1 MDKNG
6 NMNKVP
12 KDSMG
17 EPSGK
22 STESNVFT
30 TNRIKEAQIDE
41 LVQNLYVLTR
51 DQEIGFVAKCVNYIH
66 QWVDA
71 NINFDALDKKESF
84 FEGFYVGGR
93 YVQKRIEKE

>member
-1 MDKNG
+1 MDENG
-6 NMNKVP
+6 NINNVP
-12 KDSMG
+12 DDSMAESSG
-17 EPSGK
+17 E
-22 STESNVFT
+22 STDYRGVLS
-30 TNRIKEAQIDE
+30 NRIKEAQIDE

-51 DQEIGFVAKCVNYIH
+51 DQDIGFVAKCVNYIH

-93 YVQKRIEKE
+93 YVQKRYEKE